1 MHYLGLEE
9 AGAAIAARELSS
21 VEVTRHLLDRIAEL
35 NPTLHAYYAVFTE
48 SAPEEARRA
57 DADLA
62 AGRRRS
68 SLHGVP
74 IAFKDL
80 YNLGPTTAGSRVLEH
95 NVAAAE
101 AAQVTRMRELGAVI
115 LGKLATHEFALA
127 AGTLSDHFPAA
138 RNPWD
143 VSRTP
148 GGSSTGAGAA
158 VAAGLAFGAWGTDT
172 GGSVRLPAAHC
183 GVVGFKPTYGRL
195 DLGGVIPLAWSL
207 DHAGPLAR
215 SVADAGLLVDP
226 SARVEGRL
234 AGVRLGAARSFWADT
249 CDPQIAAAVETALD
263 CCAEQGAEVV
273 DVDLGLEPADAI
285 AIGYLITM
293 AEAAAYHGRG
303 RGEHRP
309 YGREF
314 GLVLEAGR
322 RLPATAY
329 VAAQRARR
337 CVAAAM
343 ERVFASCDL
352 VVMPTVGMLPDPLPE
367 GPRPLGMRIS
377 KRPAPAY
384 TWLVNLFG
392 GPAVSVPCGFSAEGL
407 PMGFQFIGRPGDDT
421 QTLSAAATYEAASG
435 WGRRHPLP

>member
-21 VEVTRHLLDRIAEL
+21 VEVTQHLLDRITEL
-35 NPTLHAYYAVFTE
+35 NPKLHAYYTVFAE
-48 SAPEEARRA
+48 SALAEARGA
-57 DADLA
+57 DAELA
-62 AGRRRS
+62 GGRPRS
-68 SLHGVP
+68 ALHGVP

-95 NVAAAE
+95 NLATVE
-101 AAQVTRMRELGAVI
+101 AAQVTRMREAGAVI

-127 AGTLSDHFPAA
+127 AATLSDPFPPA

-143 VSRTP
+143 VTRTP
-148 GGSSTGAGAA
+148 GGSSTGAGVA
-158 VAAGLAFGAWGTDT
+158 VAAGLVFGAWGSDT
-172 GGSVRLPAAHC
+172 GGSVRIPAAHC

-195 DLGGVIPLAWSL
+195 DLTGVIPLAWSL

-215 SVADAGLLVDP
+215 SVVDAALLVDP
-226 SARVEGRL
+226 TARVEGRL
-234 AGVRLGAARSFWADT
+234 SGVRLGAARSFWAET
-249 CDPQIAAAVETALD
+249 CDGQIAAAVQSALA

-273 DVDLGLEPADAI
+273 EVDLGLEPTDVI
-285 AIGYLITM
+285 ATGYLITM

-303 RGEHRP
+303 RGEPRP

-314 GLVLEAGR
+314 GLVLETGR

-337 CVAAAM
+337 CVGEAM
-343 ERVFASCDL
+343 ERASARCDV
-352 VVMPTVGMLPDPLPE
+352 VVMPTVGVLADPLPE
-367 GPRPLGMRIS
+367 GPRPLGMRINR
-377 KRPAPAY
+377 KPAPIY

-407 PMGFQFIGRPGDDT
+407 PMGVQFIGRTGDDARV
-421 QTLSAAATYEAASG
+421 LAAAAGYEAASG